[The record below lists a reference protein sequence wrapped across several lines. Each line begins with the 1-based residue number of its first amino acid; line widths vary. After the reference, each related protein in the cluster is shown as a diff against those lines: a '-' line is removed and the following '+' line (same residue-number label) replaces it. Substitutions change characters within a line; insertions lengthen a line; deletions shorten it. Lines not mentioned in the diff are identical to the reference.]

1 VFHICYT
8 IIMETFKIVIYEA
21 KNKKSPFTK
30 WFDSL
35 DAPIQR
41 TIAVRFDRVSV
52 GNFGDSEQLREGVWE
67 LKIHSGPGY
76 RIYFGKE
83 GKTLII
89 ILTGG
94 LKKSQKKDIE
104 KAIEYWNEYKE
115 RYG

>member
-1 VFHICYT
+1 
-8 IIMETFKIVIYEA
+8 MKAFKIVIYET
-21 KNKKSPFTK
+21 KNKTNPFTK
-30 WFDSL
+30 WFENL

-41 TIAVRFDRVSV
+41 TVAIRLDRVSL
-52 GNFGDSEQLREGVWE
+52 GNFGDCKQLREGIWE

-83 GKTLII
+83 GKALII

-104 KAIEYWNEYKE
+104 KAVEYWDEYKE
-115 RYG
+115 HYG